1 MKKILVIA
9 MISLGLWTAC
19 SKISN
24 SNSSY
29 SPTCTGAAKSY
40 KTDVAPLIKSYC
52 SGCHS
57 NFSTRSSLAADG
69 NVVGYIESG
78 SMPKGASLTTAQK
91 DAIVCWFSSGAPNN

>member
-1 MKKILVIA
+1 MKKLLVIA
-9 MISLGLWTAC
+9 MIGLGLWTGC
-19 SKISN
+19 SKVSN

-29 SPTCTGAAKSY
+29 TPTCTGAVKSY
-40 KTDVAPLIKSYC
+40 ATDVAPLIRTYC

-57 NFSTRSSLAADG
+57 NFSSRASLASDG

-78 SMPKGASLTTAQK
+78 SMPRGASLSTAQK